1 MLQFAGDVDYATDGD
16 AVCHLSVDEP
26 SVSHLSVEGGI
37 GVGKSTCLAALAGR
51 YAHDPAV
58 IVLPEPVDAWR
69 EHGLL
74 QRMYANEMTKLEFQ
88 LVALATIA
96 GPLAEALRR
105 PGVRLVITER
115 SPLSSWRVFA
125 KLNLSEA
132 DDMAAFELA
141 YAALLRTLS
150 EAL

>member
-1 MLQFAGDVDYATDGD
+1 M
-16 AVCHLSVDEP
+16 
-26 SVSHLSVEGGI
+26 SVEGGI
-37 GVGKSTCLAALAGR
+37 GVGKSTCLAALVER

-58 IVLPEPVDAWR
+58 VVLFEPVDAWR

-125 KLNLSEA
+125 VLNLKGA
-132 DDMAAFELA
+132 DVAAFELA
-141 YAALLRTLS
+141 YAAVQQMLPERR
-150 EAL
+150 EATMYLDLDAITNRADL

>member
-1 MLQFAGDVDYATDGD
+1 MGIAIDVGAGDDNEATDD
-16 AVCHLSVDEP
+16 DTVWHLA
-26 SVSHLSVEGGI
+26 LEGGV
-37 GVGKSTCLAALAGR
+37 GVGKSTCLAEVAGR
-51 YAHDPAV
+51 YAHDAAV
-58 IVLPEPVDAWR
+58 AILPEPVDAWR

-74 QRMYANEMTKLEFQ
+74 RRMYANEMTKLEFQ

-125 KLNLSEA
+125 ELNLKGE
-132 DDMAAFELA
+132 DMAAF
-141 YAALLRTLS
+141 ALVYKAVQQMLPRN
-150 EAL
+150 